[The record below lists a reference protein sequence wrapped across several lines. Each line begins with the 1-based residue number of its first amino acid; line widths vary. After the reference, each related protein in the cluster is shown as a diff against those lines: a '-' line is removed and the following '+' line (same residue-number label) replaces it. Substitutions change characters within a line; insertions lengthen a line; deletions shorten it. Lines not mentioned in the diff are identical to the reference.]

1 MSESRV
7 SWRQWEGPWLPPSF
21 TGKKRERE
29 REGYSHQPQ
38 REDPKRATPTLA
50 WVCCEPFPATVP
62 GQMAPSLVQIKSI
75 PKIPV
80 EDQGHLCSAISPATS
95 WGVYGRDVTL
105 ADKGQVKAHRE
116 MLTSSFKAGSLL
128 APHFIWA
135 PEEGKQHPNP
145 ISLLL

>member
-1 MSESRV
+1 
-7 SWRQWEGPWLPPSF
+7 
-21 TGKKRERE
+21 
-29 REGYSHQPQ
+29 
-38 REDPKRATPTLA
+38 
-50 WVCCEPFPATVP
+50 
-62 GQMAPSLVQIKSI
+62 MAPSLVQIKSI